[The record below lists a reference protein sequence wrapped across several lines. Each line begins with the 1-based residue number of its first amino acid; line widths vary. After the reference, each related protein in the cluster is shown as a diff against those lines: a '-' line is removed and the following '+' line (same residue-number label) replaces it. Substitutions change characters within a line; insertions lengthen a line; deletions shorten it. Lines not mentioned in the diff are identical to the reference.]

1 MHLLEKYSLNCGIN
15 PNKLDKPYIFTS
27 YYPVSSKKY
36 IVVHPSSG
44 MPSKNY
50 SYYQEVIDF
59 IHEAAE
65 KAKYEIIQIGEAKD
79 PALSKCTNLQGKTN
93 IHQTCFLLKGASL
106 FIGNDSFSTHVSS
119 AYGKPLVSLY
129 STIQPEVAG
138 PYWKN
143 GKQFTIMAPLN
154 GKKPKYSLEDP
165 EKIIDKIMPE
175 EIISNIQKA
184 LPDLDLKKV
193 KKLKSIYI
201 GKNYNKPLLDVVPNS
216 ENAITF
222 APQMSI
228 NIRFD
233 YLKNEPSEFNILS
246 ACNNILKRKSGIVVS
261 KPINLN
267 KFTLPEIR
275 QNILSFIFHIEKEAL
290 SHLDNIIE
298 FISEAKKRGFDIKIA
313 LIGKNFTEEELADI
327 KFKLFNLQHV
337 NIIQETSWEEE
348 IKKDA
353 SSRINNLTIFKS
365 SRIIFSQNKA
375 FLSKAAY
382 IENKPADSLQQP
394 LREIKDLEALGKEL
408 ENCYI
413 YNL

>member
-1 MHLLEKYSLNCGIN
+1 
-15 PNKLDKPYIFTS
+15 
-27 YYPVSSKKY
+27 
-36 IVVHPSSG
+36 
-44 MPSKNY
+44 
-50 SYYQEVIDF
+50 
-59 IHEAAE
+59 
-65 KAKYEIIQIGEAKD
+65 
-79 PALSKCTNLQGKTN
+79 
-93 IHQTCFLLKGASL
+93 
-106 FIGNDSFSTHVSS
+106 
-119 AYGKPLVSLY
+119 
-129 STIQPEVAG
+129 
-138 PYWKN
+138 
-143 GKQFTIMAPLN
+143 
-154 GKKPKYSLEDP
+154 
-165 EKIIDKIMPE
+165 
-175 EIISNIQKA
+175 
-184 LPDLDLKKV
+184 
-193 KKLKSIYI
+193 
-201 GKNYNKPLLDVVPNS
+201 
-216 ENAITF
+216 
-222 APQMSI
+222 MSI

-275 QNILSFIFHIEKEAL
+275 QNILSFIFHVEKEAL
-290 SHLDNIIE
+290 SYLDKIIE

-348 IKKDA
+348 IEKDA

-375 FLSKAAY
+375 FLSKSAY